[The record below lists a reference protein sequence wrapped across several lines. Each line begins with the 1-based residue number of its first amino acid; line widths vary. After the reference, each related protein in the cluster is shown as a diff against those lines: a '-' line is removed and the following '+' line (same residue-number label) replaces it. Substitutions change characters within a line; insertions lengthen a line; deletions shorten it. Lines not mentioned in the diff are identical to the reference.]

1 MENSMLWN
9 LGIDP
14 AYLVIGSLVLC
25 LVLLVISI
33 VCMMQLKKMQ
43 SRYKTF
49 MKGKDGADMEECI
62 VALTEEL
69 KALKKEDQANKEAI
83 KAINR
88 NLQRTFQS
96 VGLVKYN
103 AFPGMGGN
111 ASCAVALIT
120 QGLDGLVLNIVHSR
134 ENCYFYVK
142 TVHNAK
148 PDILLGKEEQQALDE
163 ALKEKPIKL

>member
-33 VCMMQLKKMQ
+33 VCIMQLKKMQ
-43 SRYKTF
+43 SRYQTF

-103 AFPGMGGN
+103 AFPGMGGE
-111 ASCAVALIT
+111 SSFALT
-120 QGLDGLVLNIVHSR
+120 MLDKELNGFVMNNIHSR
-134 ENCYFYVK
+134 EGSYLYIKEV
-142 TVHNAK
+142 VDGE
-148 PDILLGKEEQQALDE
+148 PQILLGKEEE
-163 ALKEKPIKL
+163 KSLKMAKGSK